1 MRFLILTQYFPPEV
15 GAPPVRLANMVEQLL
30 AMGHEVEVVTAMP
43 NYPVGKIFPEYRHKF
58 YCREIWHGISV
69 HRFWVYASTGSG
81 IRRLLNYFSFSL
93 TCLFGI
99 FFARKPDLIFVE
111 SPPLFLSIPAR
122 LLSLL
127 WNRPF
132 LFNVADLWPDS
143 MREMGLM
150 REGLL
155 FRMAERLELWSYR
168 KAVLVNAVTENIRKI
183 LIEKKGVPPEKI
195 LFLPN
200 GANAELFKDMPR
212 DEELAKRLGLS
223 GHRVILYAGT
233 LGLVHGLDVAL
244 EAAEILQFEIPDF
257 TLVFIGGGSDRGRLE
272 LLAKS
277 KGLTNVRFLE
287 PQPPEMVAR
296 LFSISYAGFASLHE
310 RMNRPP
316 FEGTRPAKLIPI
328 MASEKPV
335 VYSGAGEGARLVLQA
350 GAGIV
355 TAPESV
361 SSLVE
366 GLRAVLKDPSMA
378 QEFGRNG
385 RKFVEA
391 NLTWRILVCNWLEDL
406 TCKLETSIASGTGGV
421 VLRSPLR

>member
-1 MRFLILTQYFPPEV
+1 
-15 GAPPVRLANMVEQLL
+15 MVEQLL
-30 AMGHEVEVVTAMP
+30 AKGHEVEVVTAMP
-43 NYPVGKIFPEYRHKF
+43 NYPVGKIFPEYRHKL

-122 LLSLL
+122 LLSLM
-127 WNRPF
+127 WHRPF
-132 LFNVADLWPDS
+132 IFNVADLWPDS
-143 MREMGLM
+143 VREMGVM
-150 REGLL
+150 RDGVIL
-155 FRMAERLELWSYR
+155 RMAGRLELWSYR
-168 KAVLVNAVTENIRKI
+168 KAAFVNAVTDGVRRT
-183 LIEKKGVPPEKI
+183 LVEKKGVPPEKV
-195 LFLPN
+195 LLLPN
-200 GANAELFKDMPR
+200 GANTELFRNGVR
-212 DEELAKRLGLS
+212 DEELAKNLGLS
-223 GHRVILYAGT
+223 AQRVILYAGT
-233 LGLVHGLDVAL
+233 LGLFHGLDIAI

-257 TLVFIGGGSDRGRLE
+257 TLVFIGGGSDRNRLE

-296 LFSISYAGFASLHE
+296 LFSISYAGLASF
-310 RMNRPP
+310 MNRPV
-316 FEGTRPAKLIPI
+316 FEGTRPAKLIPM

-335 VYSGAGEGARLVLQA
+335 VFSGAGEGARLVLQA

-366 GLRAVLKDPSMA
+366 GLRAVLNDPSMA

-391 NLTWRILVCNWLEDL
+391 NLTWRILVRNWLEDL
-406 TCKLETSIASGTGGV
+406 TCKLETSIASSTGGG
-421 VLRSPLR
+421 